1 MLSGEVSRL
10 RTKKIK
16 TPLNIVRGQEQVRRK
31 RHFIPRPCLHEDMAL
46 PFYKIYG
53 GMNRGAEADCIS
65 TEPAADADDLCG
77 WLQGYSSICRQ
88 GESCRSS

>member
-10 RTKKIK
+10 RTKEIK
-16 TPLNIVRGQEQVRRK
+16 TPLNIVQGQERVRRK
-31 RHFIPRPCLHEDMAL
+31 RHFIPRPCLHEDMDL

-53 GMNRGAEADCIS
+53 GMDRGAEADCIS
-65 TEPAADADDLCG
+65 AETAADADDLCG
-77 WLQGYSSICRQ
+77 WMQGYSSICRQ

>member
-10 RTKKIK
+10 RTKEIK
-16 TPLNIVRGQEQVRRK
+16 TPLNIVQGQERVRRK

-46 PFYKIYG
+46 PFYKKYG
-53 GMNRGAEADCIS
+53 GMDREAEADCIS

-77 WLQGYSSICRQ
+77 WMQGYSSICRQ